1 MSNKILSRAD
11 LLPPGGRILCALSG
25 GPDSVAMTH
34 ALCALAPRLG
44 LTVAAAHFS
53 HGLRP
58 DAAEAEQALC
68 QGLCDGLGIPLFCGS
83 GDTVAYAQREK
94 CTREEAARHLRYAFL
109 EKTADAWQAD
119 CIATGHHRGDQA
131 ETVLFHLA
139 RGTGLAGL
147 RGIPPRRGRIIRPML
162 DTGRGEI
169 EAYLL
174 AHALPC
180 AADATNAD
188 PAYSRNRIRHQVL
201 PRLEQAHPGAE
212 ANIAACARRLAADE
226 DCLSGL
232 VAQALEAD
240 AAPGIACEKLLA
252 LHPAVQY
259 RVLQQLY
266 EEASGGARLSQVH
279 LDAVL
284 ALCRRCGTGRSAL
297 PRDLWAVLEAGRLTV
312 GTSGQAAPGFAP
324 RLLQPEEWLTVGDW
338 ELCFTADPAAQ
349 GFAFDPEKV
358 AFPVTVR
365 PRRAGDRIPLRENSH
380 KSVKKLLNECKIP
393 VDMRDSIP
401 ILCDNKGVLAVAD
414 LRMDPTRSGSSKRE
428 RITLICRRIKKWH
441 TT

>member
-11 LLPPGGRILCALSG
+11 LLPRGGRVLCALSG

-34 ALCALAPRLG
+34 ALCALAPQLG

-58 DAAEAEQALC
+58 ETAAEEQALC
-68 QGLCDGLGIPLFCGS
+68 QALCKQLGIPLFCGS
-83 GDTVAYAQREK
+83 GDTAAYAQAEK
-94 CTREEAARHLRYAFL
+94 CTLEEAARHLRYAFL
-109 EKTADAWQAD
+109 EETAEAWQAD

-147 RGIPPRRGRIIRPML
+147 RGIPPHRGKIIRPML
-162 DTGRGEI
+162 DTGREEI
-169 EAYLL
+169 EAYLA
-174 AHALPC
+174 AHNLPY
-180 AADATNAD
+180 ATDATNAD

-201 PRLEQAHPGAE
+201 PQLEQSHPGAE
-212 ANIAACARRLAADE
+212 ANIAACARRLATDE
-226 DCLSGL
+226 DCLSAL
-232 VAQALEAD
+232 AAQAL
-240 AAPGIACEKLLA
+240 AAEPLPGISCERLLT
-252 LHPAVQY
+252 LHPAVQV
-259 RVLQQLY
+259 RVLQKIY
-266 EEASGGARLSQVH
+266 AAASGGNGLSQVH
-279 LDAVL
+279 VDAVMD
-284 ALCRRCGTGRSAL
+284 LCANSNCGRSAL
-297 PRDLWAVLEAGRLTV
+297 PGNLWAILEADRLTIGQV
-312 GTSGQAAPGFAP
+312 HQGTEPFTP
-324 RLLQPEEWLTVGDW
+324 VLLQPEEWRTVGEW

-349 GFAFDPEKV
+349 GFVFDAEKV
-358 AFPVTVR
+358 KFPVCVR
-365 PRRAGDRIPLRENSH
+365 PRNEGDRIPNSATTH

-414 LRMDPTRSGSSKRE
+414 LRMDPNRSGSSDKE
-428 RITLICRRIKKWH
+428 KIILICRRIKKWH

>member
-1 MSNKILSRAD
+1 MSNKILSRSD
-11 LLPPGGRILCALSG
+11 LLPRGGRVLCALSG

-34 ALCALAPRLG
+34 ALCALSKELG

-58 DAAEAEQALC
+58 EAAAAERALC
-68 QGLCDGLGIPLFCGS
+68 QALCDGLGIPLFCGS
-83 GDTVAYAQREK
+83 GDTAAYAQGGK
-94 CTREEAARHLRYAFL
+94 CTLEEAARHLRYAFL
-109 EKTADAWQAD
+109 EETAEAWQAD

-147 RGIPPRRGRIIRPML
+147 RGIPSHRGRIIRPML

-169 EAYLL
+169 EAYLT
-174 AHALPC
+174 AHNLPY
-180 AADATNAD
+180 ATDVTNAD

-201 PRLEQAHPGAE
+201 PQLEQSHPGAE

-232 VAQALEAD
+232 AAQAL
-240 AAPGIACEKLLA
+240 AAEPLPGIGRGSLLR
-252 LHPAVQY
+252 LHPAVQV

-266 EEASGGARLSQVH
+266 AAASGGESLSQMH

-284 ALCRRCGTGRSAL
+284 ELCGKSRSGRSAL
-297 PRDLWAVLEAGRLTV
+297 PGDLWAILEADRLTM
-312 GTSGQAAPGFAP
+312 GPLPQRAAPFAP
-324 RLLQPEEWLTVGDW
+324 VLLQPEEWLTVGAW
-338 ELCFTADPAAQ
+338 ELCFTAHPAAK
-349 GFAFDPEKV
+349 GFVFDAEKV
-358 AFPVTVR
+358 AFPVCVR
-365 PRRAGDRIPLRENSH
+365 PRKEGDRIPNSETTH

-414 LRMDPTRSGSSKRE
+414 LRMDPTRSGSSHQEK
-428 RITLICRRIKKWH
+428 IILICRRIKKWH